1 MIANVITR
9 GKIKADPELS
19 EQQRYRLLADHAI
32 DLIWT
37 MTPEGRFTYV
47 SPSVQIVHG
56 MTPEEFMQRPFDAM
70 FTPES
75 LLVARKAL
83 AEVAARVA
91 AGLPAEVKGLEL
103 QELRKDK
110 SVIWTEVNAVS
121 VYDRHGRFIE
131 ILGITRDISKRKKAE
146 EALRQSEERLR
157 LISDNARDVV
167 WTMEL
172 DGRITH
178 VSPAIRNVRDITPEE
193 AMRQPLEDIH
203 TPESAAKVIAYM
215 QALTQAVRDHQPLPG
230 FRDDLAYYR
239 KDGSTLWTEVIAYPV
254 HRENGR
260 VEIIGMTRD
269 MSERKKAEQ
278 LIRENQTRLA
288 EAERA
293 AMVGELAGGIAHN
306 FNNLLMVINGNAE
319 MLARTMPGDDARRQ
333 DLEAITEAG
342 LRAATLTQ
350 QLLAFGRRQ
359 ALMPMEIDL
368 QAFVTSFL
376 PLVRNICGSNIA
388 LTVTEDNR
396 AGIIFMDQQ
405 QLKQAILNLIF
416 SARDAMP
423 GGGNLQFRSGCRDF
437 KTGDP
442 GLKHGCEPGR
452 YCYLAITD
460 QGAVIDP
467 EKLAYVFQPFYAHKH
482 LGRGTDLGLA
492 SVEGTVGQS
501 RGFVEAVSSAKTGNT
516 FTMFLPWM
524 KDARRGDEP
533 VKSSPEIPIER
544 GQGERVLLVDDDH
557 EVRRVTTRL
566 ISKLGYQ
573 IIQAESGEQALAIAG
588 ADLSTFDA
596 VVTDV
601 VMPGMSGKEL
611 ALRLRE
617 MRDDLPVL
625 FISGYSPDELFPDGL
640 PGTTTRF
647 LAKPFTYESMAAQL
661 KELGIRTN
669 RP

>member
-172 DGRITH
+172 DGRITY

-239 KDGSTLWTEVIAYPV
+239 KDGSTLWT
-254 HRENGR
+254 
-260 VEIIGMTRD
+260 
-269 MSERKKAEQ
+269 
-278 LIRENQTRLA
+278 
-288 EAERA
+288 
-293 AMVGELAGGIAHN
+293 
-306 FNNLLMVINGNAE
+306 
-319 MLARTMPGDDARRQ
+319 
-333 DLEAITEAG
+333 
-342 LRAATLTQ
+342 
-350 QLLAFGRRQ
+350 
-359 ALMPMEIDL
+359 
-368 QAFVTSFL
+368 
-376 PLVRNICGSNIA
+376 
-388 LTVTEDNR
+388 
-396 AGIIFMDQQ
+396 
-405 QLKQAILNLIF
+405 
-416 SARDAMP
+416 
-423 GGGNLQFRSGCRDF
+423 
-437 KTGDP
+437 
-442 GLKHGCEPGR
+442 
-452 YCYLAITD
+452 
-460 QGAVIDP
+460 
-467 EKLAYVFQPFYAHKH
+467 
-482 LGRGTDLGLA
+482 
-492 SVEGTVGQS
+492 
-501 RGFVEAVSSAKTGNT
+501 
-516 FTMFLPWM
+516 
-524 KDARRGDEP
+524 
-533 VKSSPEIPIER
+533 
-544 GQGERVLLVDDDH
+544 
-557 EVRRVTTRL
+557 
-566 ISKLGYQ
+566 
-573 IIQAESGEQALAIAG
+573 
-588 ADLSTFDA
+588 
-596 VVTDV
+596 
-601 VMPGMSGKEL
+601 
-611 ALRLRE
+611 
-617 MRDDLPVL
+617 
-625 FISGYSPDELFPDGL
+625 
-640 PGTTTRF
+640 
-647 LAKPFTYESMAAQL
+647 
-661 KELGIRTN
+661 
-669 RP
+669 